1 MVGFLEKQLE
11 RQIMLICLLSMDMA
25 EINDLAEELKVT
37 DKTIIADID
46 NFNSSCFPAYIEV
59 NQYKEVT
66 LKIPSNLNLDDI
78 FIKILNN
85 SIYIEVLK
93 YILISEPSLTE
104 ISAKLFLSKTS
115 VRRIITKI
123 NTYFSKERLDIQII
137 LTTRLQIILTTRL
150 QIILTTRLQIILTT
164 RLQIIGDE
172 IYIRKFFSSMF
183 KEICKEKDLP
193 YFEMIYKMLKRCL
206 IKQGRDASSS
216 KIIYTVYYIFTSI
229 IRIGNDHLIPKEE
242 LADRP
247 AVVDSIMETIKS
259 DTVFC
264 TLINQNYKFVISRE
278 NIENILSPYLSLL
291 FTNPAETDEYML
303 RRVELFLKH
312 FYYLSNINET
322 VTTEKVLHFT
332 SFITFYKELT
342 FFKVS
347 YADIFY
353 KKILKKKVQIWEAYQ
368 SALIISNL
376 SSVRKNELLLKELLL
391 ELIVSSNEL
400 LHRVEP
406 KLKERSILLLSSQEM
421 GLPILYKNLI
431 LNKYPSFK
439 KVDIYEKD
447 VFSLDYT
454 LINQYDLVLTDV
466 NLKTFLHST

>member
-137 LTTRLQIILTTRL
+137 LTTRLQII
-150 QIILTTRLQIILTT
+150 
-164 RLQIIGDE
+164 GDE

-229 IRIGNDHLIPKEE
+229 IRIGNDHLIPKGE

-322 VTTEKVLHFT
+322 VTPEKVLHFT

-353 KKILKKKVQIWEAYQ
+353 KKILKKKVQIW
-368 SALIISNL
+368 
-376 SSVRKNELLLKELLL
+376 
-391 ELIVSSNEL
+391 
-400 LHRVEP
+400 
-406 KLKERSILLLSSQEM
+406 
-421 GLPILYKNLI
+421 
-431 LNKYPSFK
+431 
-439 KVDIYEKD
+439 
-447 VFSLDYT
+447 
-454 LINQYDLVLTDV
+454 
-466 NLKTFLHST
+466 

>member
-66 LKIPSNLNLDDI
+66 LKIPSNLNLNDI

-123 NTYFSKERLDIQII
+123 NTYFSKERLDI
-137 LTTRLQIILTTRL
+137 
-150 QIILTTRLQIILTT
+150 QIILTT

-322 VTTEKVLHFT
+322 VTPEKVLHFT

-400 LHRVEP
+400 LHQVEP

-439 KVDIYEKD
+439 KIDIYEKD

-454 LINQYDLVLTDV
+454 LINQYDLSVRSKILLILLMSSYTFSM
-466 NLKTFLHST
+466 NKKYLKS